1 MLSTPPRNRVDW
13 PHAATQSK
21 AAMARQILAR
31 VEALHTNRQADSASK
46 QYEGVDDED
55 IG

>member
-13 PHAATQSK
+13 PHAATQPRSP
-21 AAMARQILAR
+21 RPPWSGSR